1 MDNPLF
7 GGSWDRVPERRF
19 YQRPHYYHPNPYAAN
34 SYATPVKSEST
45 PKVKAKKVVSIPI
58 NFVDSET
65 PKSKKAPAMDENTAA
80 VKIQSAFLGFCVRK
94 SRPLNKLRV
103 IMKTKAEAAEI
114 RRRVNDEHVVELIR
128 RDEKER
134 VKMTEWIMSLLL
146 RLDEIQGVIPFV
158 RESRKAVIRELVN
171 LEETVDDIIAAKP
184 RQDAATEVS
193 VTSEATLEDCTII
206 EENGSARCL
215 EENPKEEF
223 KSKELPGGAIEV
235 SVSSEKALAEESLPS
250 PMQDLQIEDSPEE
263 NNNNIG
269 VEDFKQNSSEAGK
282 IVSGTMVD
290 VVDKDAENLKR
301 NKVESLLLEADPS
314 PAIPC
319 TEEGVKIG
327 NSRDDENSS
336 KSLDFL
342 DADASPAIPCTEE
355 GVKIG
360 NSRDD
365 ENSSES
371 LDLLKVQTIQPDG
384 KLETAD
390 LMDYEE
396 AGDKMTEQVKPIE
409 DTGLVREEN
418 EKLMRS
424 VSDLLKKSEKQSEI
438 IHDLSLRISQLEEKV
453 SQCNTKKKVGDG
465 MKRSGRSTK
474 ERDAHTNNRRRK
486 SDRYCFMED
495 WF

>member
-7 GGSWDRVPERRF
+7 GGSWDRVPEGRS

-171 LEETVDDIIAAKP
+171 LEETVDDIIAPKS

-193 VTSEATLEDCTII
+193 VTSEATVEDCTIV

-215 EENPKEEF
+215 EENPNEEF

-250 PMQDLQIEDSPEE
+250 PMRDLQIEASPEE
-263 NNNNIG
+263 DNNNIG
-269 VEDFKQNSSEAGK
+269 VEVFEQSSSEAGK
-282 IVSGTMVD
+282 TMVD

-301 NKVESLLLEADPS
+301 NKVDPS

-319 TEEGVKIG
+319 TEEGVQLG
-327 NSRDDENSS
+327 NSRDDENPC
-336 KSLDFL
+336 KSLGL
-342 DADASPAIPCTEE
+342 LETDASPAIPCTEE
-355 GVKIG
+355 GIKTG

-365 ENSSES
+365 E
-371 LDLLKVQTIQPDG
+371 G
-384 KLETAD
+384 
-390 LMDYEE
+390 
-396 AGDKMTEQVKPIE
+396 AGDKMTEQVKAIE
-409 DTGLVREEN
+409 DIGLVREEN

-424 VSDLLKKSEKQSEI
+424 VSDLLKKSEKQNEI
-438 IHDLSLRISQLEEKV
+438 IHDLSLRVSQLEEQV
-453 SQCNTKKKVGDG
+453 SRCNKKKKVGDG
-465 MKRSGRSTK
+465 KMKSGGSKK

-486 SDRYCFMED
+486 SERSCFMED

>member
-7 GGSWDRVPERRF
+7 GGSWSRFPERRS
-19 YQRPHYYHPNPYAAN
+19 YQRPHYCHPNPYAAN
-34 SYATPVKSEST
+34 SFATPVKSETTS
-45 PKVKAKKVVSIPI
+45 KVKAKKIVSIPI

-114 RRRVNDEHVVELIR
+114 QRRVNDEHVVELIR

-158 RESRKAVIRELVN
+158 RESRKVVILELVN

-184 RQDAATEVS
+184 RQDAATEIS
-193 VTSEATLEDCTII
+193 VTPEATVEDCTIV
-206 EENGSARCL
+206 EENGSGRCL
-215 EENPKEEF
+215 EESPNEEF
-223 KSKELPGGAIEV
+223 KRKELPGGAIEV

-250 PMQDLQIEDSPEE
+250 PIQDLQIEGSPEE
-263 NNNNIG
+263 DNNNIG
-269 VEDFKQNSSEAGK
+269 VEDFKQSSSEAGK

-314 PAIPC
+314 PAIPY
-319 TEEGVKIG
+319 TEEGVQLG
-327 NSRDDENSS
+327 NSRDDE
-336 KSLDFL
+336 
-342 DADASPAIPCTEE
+342 
-355 GVKIG
+355 
-360 NSRDD
+360 
-365 ENSSES
+365 
-371 LDLLKVQTIQPDG
+371 
-384 KLETAD
+384 
-390 LMDYEE
+390 E
-396 AGDKMTEQVKPIE
+396 AGDEMTEQVKPIE
-409 DTGLVREEN
+409 DIGLVREEN
-418 EKLMRS
+418 EKLIRS
-424 VSDLLKKSEKQSEI
+424 LSDLLKKSEKQSEI
-438 IHDLSLRISQLEEKV
+438 IHDLSLRVSQLEEQV
-453 SQCNTKKKVGDG
+453 SRCNKKKKVGDG
-465 MKRSGRSTK
+465 KKKSDRSTK
-474 ERDAHTNNRRRK
+474 ERDAHTNNRRIK
-486 SDRYCFMED
+486 SNSFMED

>member
-7 GGSWDRVPERRF
+7 GGSWGRFPERRS

-65 PKSKKAPAMDENTAA
+65 TKSKKAPAMDENTAA

-114 RRRVNDEHVVELIR
+114 RRRMNDEHVVELIR

-193 VTSEATLEDCTII
+193 VTSEATVEDCTIV

-215 EENPKEEF
+215 EENPNEQF
-223 KSKELPGGAIEV
+223 KRKELSGGAIEV

-250 PMQDLQIEDSPEE
+250 PMRDLQIEGSPEE
-263 NNNNIG
+263 DNNNIG
-269 VEDFKQNSSEAGK
+269 AEVFEQSSSEDGK

-301 NKVESLLLEADPS
+301 NKVDPS

-319 TEEGVKIG
+319 TEEGVQLG
-327 NSRDDENSS
+327 NSRDDE
-336 KSLDFL
+336 
-342 DADASPAIPCTEE
+342 
-355 GVKIG
+355 
-360 NSRDD
+360 
-365 ENSSES
+365 
-371 LDLLKVQTIQPDG
+371 
-384 KLETAD
+384 
-390 LMDYEE
+390 E
-396 AGDKMTEQVKPIE
+396 AGDKMREQVKAIE
-409 DTGLVREEN
+409 DIGLGREEN

-424 VSDLLKKSEKQSEI
+424 VSDLFKKSEKQSEM
-438 IHDLSLRISQLEEKV
+438 IHDLSLRVSQLEEQV

-465 MKRSGRSTK
+465 KKKSGGSKKKR
-474 ERDAHTNNRRRK
+474 DVHTNNRRRK
-486 SDRYCFMED
+486 SERYCFMED

>member
-1 MDNPLF
+1 MD
-7 GGSWDRVPERRF
+7 
-19 YQRPHYYHPNPYAAN
+19 
-34 SYATPVKSEST
+34 K
-45 PKVKAKKVVSIPI
+45 
-58 NFVDSET
+58 
-65 PKSKKAPAMDENTAA
+65 NTAA

-134 VKMTEWIMSLLL
+134 MKMTEWIMSVLL

-184 RQDAATEVS
+184 RQDAATEIS
-193 VTSEATLEDCTII
+193 VTPEATVEDCTIV

-215 EENPKEEF
+215 EENPNEEF
-223 KSKELPGGAIEV
+223 KRKELPGGAIEV

-250 PMQDLQIEDSPEE
+250 PMQDLQIEGSPEE
-263 NNNNIG
+263 DNNNIG
-269 VEDFKQNSSEAGK
+269 VEDFKESSSEAGK
-282 IVSGTMVD
+282 IVSGTMAD

-314 PAIPC
+314 PAISC
-319 TEEGVKIG
+319 TEEGVQLG
-327 NSRDDENSS
+327 NSRDDE
-336 KSLDFL
+336 
-342 DADASPAIPCTEE
+342 EE
-355 GVKIG
+355 G
-360 NSRDD
+360 N
-365 ENSSES
+365 
-371 LDLLKVQTIQPDG
+371 
-384 KLETAD
+384 
-390 LMDYEE
+390 
-396 AGDKMTEQVKPIE
+396 KMREQVKPIE
-409 DTGLVREEN
+409 DIGLVREEN
-418 EKLMRS
+418 EKLMMS

-438 IHDLSLRISQLEEKV
+438 IHDLSLRVSQLEEQV
-453 SQCNTKKKVGDG
+453 SQCNKMKKVGDG
-465 MKRSGRSTK
+465 KKKSGGSKK

-486 SDRYCFMED
+486 SERYCFMED